1 MVELAPQPD
10 AQEEAGAP
18 REQNMVPDDPLAKD
32 LWGFATKKMKQG
44 MQARL
49 KLILTFLSET

>member
-44 MQARL
+44 KQARL
-49 KLILTFLSET
+49 KLILTF